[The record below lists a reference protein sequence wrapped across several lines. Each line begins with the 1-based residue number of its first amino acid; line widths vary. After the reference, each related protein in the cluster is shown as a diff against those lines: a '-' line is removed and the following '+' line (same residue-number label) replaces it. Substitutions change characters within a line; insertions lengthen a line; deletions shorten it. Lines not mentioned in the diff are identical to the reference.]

1 MFSLGI
7 RHGLV
12 RIILIKRTWYLI
24 STGEDTEM
32 NLDSINDAPDI
43 LMEFLEYHSTVR
55 GHSDRTIA
63 GYYMDLKILFRYL
76 KRRRRLVDPAV
87 PFNEIDITDIDIDF
101 IKSIR
106 IEELYRY
113 QSFSPEKIYSANA
126 LSAASRCRR
135 SSSVKSFFNYLTSKR
150 HLLDHNICQE
160 LDMPKRQAALPR
172 YLEEAECERLLSVC
186 EGPFELRDYCILML
200 FMSCGLRVSELVS
213 LNVTDIYEDHLR
225 VLGKGG
231 KERVIYFAEGCR
243 EAIDDYL
250 MVRDP
255 SKLKDEEKN
264 ALFISRDNRRI
275 SVRGVQK
282 MVDKRLKLAGLDSRR
297 YSPHKLRHTAATLM
311 LKNGVDTRALQEV
324 LGHSNLN
331 TTQIYT
337 HLDNAALHEAA
348 MANPIGK
355 KHKTDIED

>member
-1 MFSLGI
+1 
-7 RHGLV
+7 
-12 RIILIKRTWYLI
+12 
-24 STGEDTEM
+24 M
-32 NLDSINDAPDI
+32 NLDQITDAPDI

-55 GHSDRTIA
+55 GHSDRTVA
-63 GYYMDLKILFRYL
+63 GYYLDLKILFRFL
-76 KRRRRLVDPAV
+76 KRRRHLVPIDL
-87 PFNEIDITDIDIDF
+87 PFNEIDITDVDLDF
-101 IKSIR
+101 IKQIK

-113 QSFSPEKIYSANA
+113 QSFSPERMNSVNA

-135 SSSVKSFFNYLTSKR
+135 TSSVKSFFNYLTTKR
-150 HLLDHNICQE
+150 HLLDYNVCQE
-160 LDMPKRQAALPR
+160 LDMPKRQASLPR
-172 YLEEAECERLLSVC
+172 YLEESECERLLAAC
-186 EGPFELRDYCILML
+186 DGPYELRDYCILML
-200 FMSCGLRVSELVS
+200 FLSCGLRISELVS

-225 VLGKGG
+225 VLGKGN

-250 MVRDP
+250 SVGNVDNVKE
-255 SKLKDEEKN
+255 SDKN
-264 ALFISRDNRRI
+264 ALFISQKNCRFGA
-275 SVRGVQK
+275 RGIQQMLEK
-282 MVDKRLKLAGLDSRR
+282 KLLAAGLDPSR

-348 MANPIGK
+348 RANPIGRK
-355 KHKTDIED
+355 FKSEIED

>member
-1 MFSLGI
+1 
-7 RHGLV
+7 
-12 RIILIKRTWYLI
+12 
-24 STGEDTEM
+24 M
-32 NLDSINDAPDI
+32 NIDQIYDAPDI

-55 GHSDRTIA
+55 GHSDKTVA
-63 GYYMDLKILFRYL
+63 GYYLDLKILFRFI
-76 KRRRRLVDPAV
+76 KRRRHLVPAET
-87 PFNEIDITDIDIDF
+87 PFNEIDISDVDIDF

-113 QSFSPEKIYSANA
+113 QSFSPEMSGSNRS

-135 SSSVKSFFNYLTSKR
+135 TSSVKSFYNYLTVKR
-150 HLLDHNICQE
+150 HLLDFNICQE
-160 LDMPKRQAALPR
+160 LDMPKRPNLLPR

-186 EGPFELRDYCILML
+186 DGPFALRDYCILML
-200 FMSCGLRVSELVS
+200 FMSCGMRVSELVS
-213 LNVTDIYEDHLR
+213 LNVSDIYDDHLR
-225 VLGKGG
+225 VVGKGN
-231 KERVIYFAEGCR
+231 KERMIYFAQGCR

-250 MVRDP
+250 TVRDP
-255 SKLKDEEKN
+255 ENIVPEDRN
-264 ALFISRDNRRI
+264 ALFISRDHRRI

-282 MVDKRLKLAGLDSRR
+282 MVDKKLLQAGLDASR

-348 MANPIGK
+348 MANPIGR
-355 KHKTDIED
+355 KTKADIEEDS

>member
-1 MFSLGI
+1 
-7 RHGLV
+7 
-12 RIILIKRTWYLI
+12 
-24 STGEDTEM
+24 M
-32 NLDSINDAPDI
+32 NLDQINDIPDI

-55 GHSDRTIA
+55 GHSDRTVA
-63 GYYMDLKILFRYL
+63 GYYTDLKILFRFL
-76 KRRRRLVDPAV
+76 KRRRSLVPKTL
-87 PFNEIDITDIDIDF
+87 PFNEIDITDVDLDF

-113 QSFSPEKIYSANA
+113 QSFSPEQLSSGHA

-135 SSSVKSFFNYLTSKR
+135 TSSVKSFFQYLTTKR
-150 HLLDHNICQE
+150 HLLDYNICQE
-160 LDMPKRQAALPR
+160 LDMPKRQASLPR
-172 YLEEAECERLLSVC
+172 YLEEAECLRLLDAC
-186 EGPFELRDYCILML
+186 EGPFAARDYCILML
-200 FMSCGLRVSELVS
+200 FLSCGLRVSELVS

-225 VLGKGG
+225 VLGKGN
-231 KERVIYFAEGCR
+231 KERVVFFAEGCR

-250 MVRDP
+250 TERELDSIVPEDR
-255 SKLKDEEKN
+255 N
-264 ALFISRDNRRI
+264 ALFISRNHRRI

-282 MVDKRLKLAGLDSRR
+282 MVDKVLLEAGLDASR

-355 KHKTDIED
+355 REKVKDRGKAD

>member
-1 MFSLGI
+1 
-7 RHGLV
+7 
-12 RIILIKRTWYLI
+12 
-24 STGEDTEM
+24 M
-32 NLDSINDAPDI
+32 NLDEIRDAPDI

-55 GHSDRTIA
+55 GHSDKTVA
-63 GYYMDLKILFRYL
+63 AYYLDLKILFRFI
-76 KRRRRLVDPAV
+76 KRRRHLVPANT
-87 PFNEIDITDIDIDF
+87 PFNEIDISDVDIDF

-113 QSFSPEKIYSANA
+113 QSFSPEMSNSSRS

-135 SSSVKSFFNYLTSKR
+135 TSSVKSFYSYLTIKR
-150 HLLDHNICQE
+150 HLLDTNICQE
-160 LDMPKRQAALPR
+160 LDMPKRPNLLPR
-172 YLEEAECERLLSVC
+172 YLEESECQRLLSVC
-186 EGPFELRDYCILML
+186 DGPFALRDYCILML
-200 FMSCGLRVSELVS
+200 FMSCGMRVSELVS
-213 LNVTDIYEDHLR
+213 LNISDIYDDHLR
-225 VLGKGG
+225 VVGKGN
-231 KERVIYFAEGCR
+231 KERMIYFAEGCR

-250 MVRDP
+250 AVRDP
-255 SKLKDEEKN
+255 EKIVPEDKN
-264 ALFISRDNRRI
+264 ALFISRDHRRI

-282 MVDKRLKLAGLDSRR
+282 MVDKKLLQAGLDASR

-348 MANPIGK
+348 MANPIGR
-355 KHKTDIED
+355 KTRAEIEEDN

>member
-1 MFSLGI
+1 
-7 RHGLV
+7 
-12 RIILIKRTWYLI
+12 
-24 STGEDTEM
+24 M
-32 NLDSINDAPDI
+32 NIDEIHDAPDI

-55 GHSDRTIA
+55 GHSDQTVA
-63 GYYMDLKILFRYL
+63 GYYLDLKILFRFL
-76 KRRRRLVDPAV
+76 KRRRGLVAPSA
-87 PFNEIDITDIDIDF
+87 PFNEIDISDVDLDF
-101 IKSIR
+101 IKSIK

-113 QSFSPEKIYSANA
+113 QSFSPEMLGTNRS

-135 SSSVKSFFNYLTSKR
+135 TSSVKSFFNYLVSKR
-150 HLLDHNICQE
+150 HLLETNVCQE
-160 LDMPKRQAALPR
+160 LDMPKRQLSLPR
-172 YLEEAECERLLSVC
+172 YLEESECERLLSVC
-186 EGPFELRDYCILML
+186 SGPYGLRDYCILML

-213 LNVTDIYEDHLR
+213 LNLGDVYDDHVR
-225 VLGKGG
+225 VMGKGN
-231 KERVIYFAEGCR
+231 KERIVYFAEGCR

-250 MVRDP
+250 CVRDNG
-255 SKLKDEEKN
+255 KLRDEDKQ

-282 MVDKRLKLAGLDSRR
+282 MVDKKLLEAGLDSSR

-337 HLDNAALHEAA
+337 HLDNASLHEAA
-348 MANPIGK
+348 MANPIGR
-355 KHKTDIED
+355 KTKSDIENEQ

>member
-1 MFSLGI
+1 
-7 RHGLV
+7 
-12 RIILIKRTWYLI
+12 
-24 STGEDTEM
+24 M
-32 NLDSINDAPDI
+32 NLDQISDAPDI

-55 GHSDRTIA
+55 GHSEKTIA
-63 GYYMDLKILFRYL
+63 AYYLDLKILFRFL
-76 KRRRRLVDPAV
+76 KRRRRLVDPAT
-87 PFNEIDITDIDIDF
+87 PFNEIDISDVDLEF
-101 IKSIR
+101 IKKIR

-113 QSFSPEKIYSANA
+113 QSFSPEMQNSANG

-135 SSSVKSFFNYLTSKR
+135 TSSVKSFFNYLTTKR
-150 HLLDHNICQE
+150 HLLDYNVCQE
-160 LDMPKRQAALPR
+160 LDMPKRHASLPR
-172 YLEEAECERLLSVC
+172 YLEESECDRLLAVC
-186 EGPFELRDYCILML
+186 EGTYAYRDYCILIL
-200 FMSCGLRVSELVS
+200 FMSCGLRVSELVG

-225 VLGKGG
+225 VTGKGN
-231 KERVIYFAEGCR
+231 KDRMVYFAEGCR

-250 MVRDP
+250 AVRDGE
-255 SKLKDEEKN
+255 KLSPAEKN

-282 MVDKRLKLAGLDSRR
+282 MLDKKLKLAGLDSNR

-348 MANPIGK
+348 MANPIGRK
-355 KHKTDIED
+355 MKPRIEDEFEE

>member
-1 MFSLGI
+1 
-7 RHGLV
+7 
-12 RIILIKRTWYLI
+12 
-24 STGEDTEM
+24 M
-32 NLDSINDAPDI
+32 NLDQINDAPDI

-55 GHSDRTIA
+55 GHSDKTVA
-63 GYYMDLKILFRYL
+63 GYYLDLKILFRFI
-76 KRRRRLVDPAV
+76 KRRRHLVPSNT
-87 PFNEIDITDIDIDF
+87 PFNEIDITDVDIDF

-113 QSFSPEKIYSANA
+113 QSFSPEMSDSNKS

-135 SSSVKSFFNYLTSKR
+135 TSSVKSFYNYLTVKR
-150 HLLDHNICQE
+150 HLLDFNICQE
-160 LDMPKRQAALPR
+160 LDMPKRQNRLPR
-172 YLEEAECERLLSVC
+172 YLEEAECEKLLSVC
-186 EGPFELRDYCILML
+186 DGPFALRDYCILML
-200 FMSCGLRVSELVS
+200 FMSCGMRVSELVS
-213 LNVTDIYEDHLR
+213 LNLSDIYDDHLR
-225 VLGKGG
+225 VVGKGN
-231 KERVIYFAEGCR
+231 KERMIYFAEGCR

-250 MVRDP
+250 AVRDP
-255 SKLKDEEKN
+255 ERIVAEDKN
-264 ALFISRDNRRI
+264 ALFISRDHRRI

-282 MVDKRLKLAGLDSRR
+282 MVDKKLLQAGLDASR

-348 MANPIGK
+348 MANPIGR
-355 KHKTDIED
+355 KTKADIEDDI